1 MPLEHIQPDDLL
13 PIAERRR
20 AGQNLRKLVPRSR
33 HAGWQPSVDRRDP
46 VDILTEANRHRI
58 SSLLPIRY
66 GRMRQSPLAFLRGA
80 AAVMAA
86 DLAKTPISS
95 IWVQSSGDCH
105 LANFGA
111 FAARDG
117 TPIFDINDFDET
129 LPAPFEWDLKRLAT
143 SFAIAGKSRGVAE
156 RNCRQFARTVALAYR
171 LHMAELMRLDPLS
184 AWRSRIDVT
193 HLLQGIED
201 AKLRE
206 RELKRLH
213 AATEAHR
220 RGYPK
225 LLERRRNGWRIRP
238 KPPLTLP
245 LAGQNDDTLELVAR
259 TAFESYKFSLP
270 EERAVLLDRYRL
282 VDVAFK
288 VVGIG
293 SVGTFCAIGLFVTR
307 DDATLLLQ
315 LKEAQESV
323 LTPYTAPSIY
333 ENQGQRVVTGQ
344 RIMQGERDVF
354 LGWTQEHGSDQH
366 CYVRQL
372 KDSRLALIGSELAD
386 AALPYYAI
394 LCGSTLARAHA
405 RSGDAARISGY
416 MGSGGA
422 FDAAIADFAMAYA
435 TQVERDWRLFLEAIK
450 SGVVDAVSA

>member
-1 MPLEHIQPDDLL
+1 MPLEHIQPDDLM

-20 AGQNLRKLVPRSR
+20 AGQNLRKLVPRGQ
-33 HAGWQPSVDRRDP
+33 HAGWQPPADRRDP
-46 VDILTEANRHRI
+46 VDILIEANRHRI
-58 SSLLPIRY
+58 SSLLPTRY
-66 GRMRQSPLAFLRGA
+66 ARMRASPFTFLRGA

-86 DLAKTPISS
+86 DLAATPVSG

-105 LANFGA
+105 LANFGSY
-111 FAARDG
+111 AATDG
-117 TPIFDINDFDET
+117 TALFDINDFDET

-143 SFAIAGKSRGVAE
+143 SLAVAGKSRGLPE
-156 RNCRQFARTVALAYR
+156 RSCRQFARTVALAYR
-171 LHMAELMRLDPLS
+171 LHMAELMRLDPIS
-184 AWRSRIDVT
+184 AWRSRIDIA
-193 HLLQGIED
+193 HLLQNIED
-201 AKLRE
+201 PKLRE
-206 RELKRLH
+206 RELKRLN

-220 RGYPK
+220 KGYPK
-225 LLERRRNGWRIRP
+225 LLERGRNGWRIRH
-238 KPPLTLP
+238 KPLMTLP
-245 LAGQNDDTLELVAR
+245 LGGQGDATLELVAR
-259 TAFESYKFSLP
+259 TAFESYKFNLP

-288 VVGIG
+288 IVGIG

-323 LTPYTAPSIY
+323 LAPYAAPSIY
-333 ENQGQRVVTGQ
+333 LNQGQRVVTGQ

-354 LGWTQEHGSDQH
+354 LGWTQEPGSDQH

-372 KDSRLALIGSELAD
+372 KDSRLAMIGSDLAD
-386 AALPYYAI
+386 AVLPHYAM

-416 MGSGGA
+416 LGSGGA

-435 TQVERDWRLFLEAIK
+435 TQVERDWRQFLDAIK
-450 SGVVDAVSA
+450 SGAIVAGLP